1 MLPLSSNYMHTSAS
15 RLLILFCLLT
25 SRMLGPQANGEV
37 ERFMHVLKK
46 VIRTSTAE
54 RKSWKQELYTF
65 LRNYRATPHSTTG
78 VPPATAMFQRPIRT
92 RLPEPQRPAADDSD
106 IREHDKS
113 KKEAMKSNAEKHH
126 QFRESNIKVG
136 DTVLVKHNH
145 HVGKLNTP
153 FDIRPLKVVRVR
165 GSRVTAQRGSYF
177 ITWNVSHFKVLTG
190 QHDIP
195 NDIDNYDDDGVPSH
209 ANIPSSSP
217 MYCFKVTSR
226 WYSKTK
232 IKTLLCRL
240 HVCLYSLPSVH
251 KACVSNFNTHNI
263 W

>member
-1 MLPLSSNYMHTSAS
+1 
-15 RLLILFCLLT
+15 
-25 SRMLGPQANGEV
+25 
-37 ERFMHVLKK
+37 
-46 VIRTSTAE
+46 
-54 RKSWKQELYTF
+54 
-65 LRNYRATPHSTTG
+65 
-78 VPPATAMFQRPIRT
+78 MFQRPIRT

-209 ANIPSSSP
+209 ANIHPRRQCTVLRLLLDGTVKP
-217 MYCFKVTSR
+217 RSR
-226 WYSKTK
+226 HCCAGYM
-232 IKTLLCRL
+232 
-240 HVCLYSLPSVH
+240 
-251 KACVSNFNTHNI
+251 CVSLFTAQCTQSMCVQLQYSQYMVASQTIVWCRYNI
-263 W
+263 V